1 MAQEQPDRRDA
12 EGKAHDKGLGTSIP
26 SPDNATLS
34 TSPCVPQQELSDSI
48 LLGFYGV
55 FIT

>member
-12 EGKAHDKGLGTSIP
+12 EGKAHDKGLCSSIP

-34 TSPCVPQQELSDSI
+34 TSPTGDESSPTGTL
-48 LLGFYGV
+48 
-55 FIT
+55 